1 MQAMRRG
8 GTANATGDRRVPS
21 SMAQRRSPREGLQA
35 TESGRENGV
44 NHSIVVLK
52 FGSSVLRTEADLPQ
66 AIDEIYREWR
76 AGRQVIAV
84 VSAFSGVTDRRF
96 AQARAATAD
105 LHEQAAWVA
114 GGEEESGTKLAVALQ
129 ANGVSARYVDARVAG
144 LRAHGDPHEST
155 PVALNADY
163 LRECLQEHAVLIVPG
178 FIAQDIQGRTVLL
191 GRGGSDLTALFVAK
205 SLDARCR
212 LIKDVDGVYESDPA
226 VEENHAQRFSRLSW
240 RTALEI
246 GGRIIQSRALQFAQS
261 HGQAF
266 EVACVGSNISTVVD
280 AGPDEFAAVPHENMQ
295 RLRVVLLGLGTVGAG
310 VYAHL
315 LRRPDLFEV
324 VRVVVRDLDK
334 PRHIDGTNLEVP
346 KSLLSTDAWD
356 AVTQPADLVIETL
369 GGLDPVGE
377 IVHAA
382 LLRGRA
388 VVTANKTLIASRWW
402 EKLARF
408 AAGRRPLLRF
418 AAAVGGAVPVLE
430 TVAAVARHSGVVR
443 VRAILNG
450 TCNFILDALEQRI
463 DFDTAL
469 AHAQANGFAEKDPQD
484 DLAGLDAARK
494 LELIARA
501 AFGESS
507 HFELNVRGIA
517 SVTASEAALVRE
529 EGLSLK
535 LVASCERGEGHVKGV
550 VKLQEL
556 PADDFLAGARA
567 EQNRVEILA
576 GDGRIVRLAGK
587 GAGRWPTA
595 LSLLGDVHEY
605 LRDRRLT
612 RQDEQPRPAVVNA

>member
-1 MQAMRRG
+1 M
-8 GTANATGDRRVPS
+8 ND
-21 SMAQRRSPREGLQA
+21 
-35 TESGRENGV
+35 V
-44 NHSIVVLK
+44 NPSIVVLK
-52 FGSSVLRTEADLPQ
+52 FGSSVLRTEAELPR

-96 AQARAATAD
+96 AQTRAATTD

-114 GGEEESGTKLAVALQ
+114 GGEEESGNKLAAALE

-144 LRAHGDPHEST
+144 LRAHGDPHESI
-155 PVALNADY
+155 PVALNAGY
-163 LRECLQEHAVLIVPG
+163 LRECLQEHAVLVMPG

-205 SLDARCR
+205 NLGARCR

-226 VEENHAQRFSRLSW
+226 VAENHAQRFSRLSW
-240 RTALEI
+240 RTALGI
-246 GGRIIQSRALQFAQS
+246 GGRIIQPRALQFAQS

-266 EVACVGSNISTVVD
+266 EVACVGSNLSTVVD
-280 AGPDEFAAVPHENMQ
+280 AGPDEIATVTHETIQ
-295 RLRVVLLGLGTVGAG
+295 PLRVVLLGLGTVGLG

-324 VRVVVRDLDK
+324 VRVVVQRLDK
-334 PRHIDGTNLEVP
+334 PRHIEGAPVDVP
-346 KSLLSTDAWD
+346 QSLLSTDVWD

-369 GGLDPVGE
+369 GGLDPAGE
-377 IVHAA
+377 VLHAA

-388 VVTANKTLIASRWW
+388 VVTANKALIASRWW
-402 EKLARF
+402 EKLGRF
-408 AAGRRPLLRF
+408 ATGRQPLLKF
-418 AAAVGGAVPVLE
+418 GAAVGGAVPALE
-430 TVAAVARHSGVVR
+430 TITALARHSSVVQ

-450 TCNFILDALEQRI
+450 TCNFILDALEQRV

-469 AHAQANGFAEKDPQD
+469 AHARANGFAETDSQD
-484 DLAGLDAARK
+484 DLSGLDAARK

-501 AFGESS
+501 AFGEAS
-507 HFELNVRGIA
+507 HFELNVQGITG
-517 SVTASEAALVRE
+517 VTASQAALVRE
-529 EGLSLK
+529 DGLCLK
-535 LVASCERGEGHVKGV
+535 LVASCERSGGHVRGV

-556 PADDFLAGARA
+556 PASDFLAGARD
-567 EQNRVEILA
+567 EQNRVEILT
-576 GDGRIVRLAGK
+576 GHGRTVRLAGK

-605 LRDRRLT
+605 LRERRLGQ
-612 RQDEQPRPAVVNA
+612 QDEQPEPAVANA